1 MAEAHE
7 ALREDQPPPMDL
19 ELNLDAREAQGKAN
33 KRLRREGIVPGV
45 VYGKGEGST
54 NVQVEA
60 KTFETLYRAAG
71 KTSVVKFRLPGA
83 SRATS
88 GFIKSV
94 QRHPLSG
101 SAIHVDYYLVNLNVE
116 MEVDVPLVFTGE
128 APAVEETGGTL
139 LHNLNA
145 IHVKALP
152 NDIPHE
158 VTVDVSV
165 LKSLDVAIHVKDLSL
180 NRDLVQVLTDGETL
194 VSTVVPP
201 RVEEEP
207 EPVVA
212 EGEELEGEEGEGAEG
227 EGEGASAEGGEGP
240 TEDSSES

>member
-1 MAEAHE
+1 
-7 ALREDQPPPMDL
+7 MDL
-19 ELNLDAREAQGKAN
+19 ELTLDAREAQGKAN
-33 KRLRREGIVPGV
+33 KRLRRSGIVPGV

-94 QRHPLSG
+94 QRHPLTG
-101 SAIHVDYYLVNLNVE
+101 NAIHVDYYLVNLNVE

-139 LHNLNA
+139 LHNLSS

-152 NDIPHE
+152 ADIPHE
-158 VTVDVSV
+158 VVVDVSV
-165 LKSLDVAIHVKDLSL
+165 LRSLDVAIHVRDLNL
-180 NRDLVQVLTDGETL
+180 NRDLVQVMSDGETL
-194 VSTVVPP
+194 VATVVPP

-207 EPVVA
+207 EPVAVE
-212 EGEELEGEEGEGAEG
+212 EGEGLEGEAAEGAEG
-227 EGEGASAEGGEGP
+227 EAPAEGGESAPADGEARP
-240 TEDSSES
+240 EDSSDS

>member
-1 MAEAHE
+1 
-7 ALREDQPPPMDL
+7 MDL
-19 ELNLDAREAQGKAN
+19 ELTLDAREAQGKAN

-54 NVQVEA
+54 NVQVDA

-71 KTSVVKFRLPGA
+71 RTSVVKFRLPGA

-101 SAIHVDYYLVNLNVE
+101 QAIHVDYYLVNLKVE
-116 MEVDVPLVFTGE
+116 MEVDVPLVFVGE

-139 LHNLNA
+139 LHNLSSV
-145 IHVKALP
+145 HVKALP

-158 VTVDVSV
+158 ITVDVST
-165 LKSLDVAIHVKDLSL
+165 LTSLDVAIHVADLNL
-180 NRDLVQVLTDGETL
+180 NRDLVHVLTDGETL
-194 VSTVVPP
+194 VATVVPP
-201 RVEEEP
+201 RVEVEE

-212 EGEELEGEEGEGAEG
+212 EGEELEGEGEAAG
-227 EGEGASAEGGEGP
+227 EGEGATEGEGSETP
-240 TEDSSES
+240 ASEGDSSES

>member
-1 MAEAHE
+1 
-7 ALREDQPPPMDL
+7 MDL
-19 ELNLDAREAQGKAN
+19 ELTLDAREAQGKAN

-54 NVQVEA
+54 NVQVDA

-71 KTSVVKFRLPGA
+71 RTSVVKFRLPGA

-94 QRHPLSG
+94 QRHPLTRQ
-101 SAIHVDYYLVNLNVE
+101 AIHVDYYLVNLKVE
-116 MEVDVPLVFTGE
+116 MEVDVPLVFVGE

-139 LHNLNA
+139 LHNLSSV
-145 IHVKALP
+145 HVKALP

-158 VTVDVSV
+158 ITVDVST
-165 LKSLDVAIHVKDLSL
+165 LTSLDVAIHVADLNL

-194 VSTVVPP
+194 VATVVPP
-201 RVEEEP
+201 RVEVEE

-212 EGEELEGEEGEGAEG
+212 EGEELEGEGEGAERRA
-227 EGEGASAEGGEGP
+227 EGAEGAATEGGETPAAEG
-240 TEDSSES
+240 ESSES

>member
-1 MAEAHE
+1 
-7 ALREDQPPPMDL
+7 MDL
-19 ELNLDAREAQGKAN
+19 ELTLDARAAQGKAN
-33 KRLRREGIVPGV
+33 KRLRREGFVPGV
-45 VYGKGEGST
+45 VYGKGEDST

-60 KTFETLYRAAG
+60 KTFEVLYRAAG

-101 SAIHVDYYLVNLNVE
+101 RPLHVDYYLVNLKVE

-128 APAVEETGGTL
+128 APAVEATGGTL
-139 LHNLNA
+139 LHNMSS

-152 NDIPHE
+152 TDIPHE
-158 VTVDVSV
+158 IVVDVSV
-165 LKSLDVAIHVKDLSL
+165 LKSLDVAIHVRDLNL
-180 NRDLVQVLTDGETL
+180 NRDLVNVMTDGETL
-194 VSTVVPP
+194 VATVVPP

-212 EGEELEGEEGEGAEG
+212 EGEGAEEGEGEGAEG
-227 EGEGASAEGGEGP
+227 GATEGEGGAEPSE
-240 TEDSSES
+240 ESSES

>member
-1 MAEAHE
+1 
-7 ALREDQPPPMDL
+7 MDL

-165 LKSLDVAIHVKDLSL
+165 LKSLDVAIHVKDLNL

-212 EGEELEGEEGEGAEG
+212 EGEELEGEEGEAAEGAEG
-227 EGEGASAEGGEGP
+227 AEGEGASAEGGEGS

>member
-1 MAEAHE
+1 
-7 ALREDQPPPMDL
+7 MDL
-19 ELNLDAREAQGKAN
+19 ELTLDAREAQGKAN

-54 NVQVEA
+54 NVQVDA

-71 KTSVVKFRLPGA
+71 RTSVVKFRLPGA

-101 SAIHVDYYLVNLNVE
+101 NAIHVDYYLVNLNVE

-152 NDIPHE
+152 SDIPHE

-165 LKSLDVAIHVKDLSL
+165 LRSLDVAIHVRDLSL
-180 NRDLVQVLTDGETL
+180 NRDLVQVMTDGETL
-194 VSTVVPP
+194 VATVVPP
-201 RVEEEP
+201 RVEVEE

-212 EGEELEGEEGEGAEG
+212 EGEEAAEGEAAEGAEGETTGEGAEG
-227 EGEGASAEGGEGP
+227 ASAESEGSP
-240 TEDSSES
+240 GDSSES

>member
-1 MAEAHE
+1 
-7 ALREDQPPPMDL
+7 MDL
-19 ELNLDAREAQGKAN
+19 ELTLDAREAQGKAN

-54 NVQVEA
+54 NVQVDA
-60 KTFETLYRAAG
+60 KTFEALYRAAG
-71 KTSVVKFRLPGA
+71 RTSVVKFRLPGA

-101 SAIHVDYYLVNLNVE
+101 QAIHVDYYLVNLKVE
-116 MEVDVPLVFTGE
+116 MEVDVPLVFVGE
-128 APAVEETGGTL
+128 APAVEATGGTL
-139 LHNLNA
+139 LHNLSSV
-145 IHVKALP
+145 HVKALP

-165 LKSLDVAIHVKDLSL
+165 LRTLDVAIHVRDLSL
-180 NRDLVQVLTDGETL
+180 NRDLVQVMTDGETL
-194 VSTVVPP
+194 VATVVPP
-201 RVEEEP
+201 RVEVEE

-212 EGEELEGEEGEGAEG
+212 EGEELEGEA
-227 EGEGASAEGGEGP
+227 AEGGEGEP
-240 TEDSSES
+240 TAEGTSGDGDGASEDSSES

>member
-1 MAEAHE
+1 
-7 ALREDQPPPMDL
+7 MDL
-19 ELNLDAREAQGKAN
+19 ELTLDAREAQGKAN

-54 NVQVEA
+54 NVQVDA

-71 KTSVVKFRLPGA
+71 RTSVVKFRLPGA

-94 QRHPLSG
+94 QRHPLTRQ
-101 SAIHVDYYLVNLNVE
+101 ALHVDYYLVNLKVE
-116 MEVDVPLVFTGE
+116 MEVDVPLVFVGE

-139 LHNLNA
+139 LHNLSSV
-145 IHVKALP
+145 HVKALP

-158 VTVDVSV
+158 ITVDVST
-165 LKSLDVAIHVKDLSL
+165 LTSLDVAIHVADLNL
-180 NRDLVQVLTDGETL
+180 NRDLVTVLTDGETL
-194 VSTVVPP
+194 VATVVPP
-201 RVEEEP
+201 RIEVEE

-212 EGEELEGEEGEGAEG
+212 EGEELEGEGEEGAEG
-227 EGEGASAEGGEGP
+227 EGATEGEGGETPAAEG
-240 TEDSSES
+240 ESSES